1 MVNHIT
7 AAIRDNKKASILV
20 PIFVCFEV
28 LFEVLIPVVMAILI
42 DKGIDAGDQGEILR
56 LGGILIEPYAP

>member
-7 AAIRDNKKASILV
+7 AAIRDNKKASILA
-20 PIFVCFEV
+20 IFVCFEV

-56 LGGILIEPYAP
+56 LGGILIGPYAP

>member
-7 AAIRDNKKASILV
+7 AAIRDNKKASILA

-42 DKGIDAGDQGEILR
+42 DKDIDAGDQGEILR
-56 LGGILIEPYAP
+56 LGGILIGPYAP

>member
-7 AAIRDNKKASILV
+7 AAIRDNKKASILA

-28 LFEVLIPVVMAILI
+28 LFEVLIPVEQT
-42 DKGIDAGDQGEILR
+42 D
-56 LGGILIEPYAP
+56 YATGAREGK